1 MASFDEHKLIRI
13 IYVIF
18 YYFIF
23 GLCHFLL
30 LLVAVSQTLLNIFY
44 AGPNHSLQKFSASLG
59 IYVKQIVDYVA
70 YVSEEKPFP
79 FSDWPNAQ

>member
-1 MASFDEHKLIRI
+1 MASFEEHKLIRI
-13 IYVIF
+13 FYVIF

-30 LLVAVSQTLLNIFY
+30 LLISFSQTVLNIFY
-44 AGPNHSLQKFSASLG
+44 YGPNQKLLHFSASLG
-59 IYVKQIVDYVA
+59 VYVHQIAEYVG

-79 FSDWPNAQ
+79 FSDWPSAQ